1 MIILALH
8 SSRVWCSSFIND
20 IVAVLIGAIVVCSLI
35 ITTSII
41 TKITIWIDTC
51 CVIRPLIDI
60 IDSISNI
67 VSIISTSVVILIE
80 VTLIDLVNML
90 LLLLQLLS
98 TLIQRV
104 NVISVKNVLTVVRHR
119 NIIMRV
125 LLLMLGFLVF
135 LLCLHITTLSLLH
148 E

>member
-135 LLCLHITTLSLLH
+135 LLSLHITTLSLLH